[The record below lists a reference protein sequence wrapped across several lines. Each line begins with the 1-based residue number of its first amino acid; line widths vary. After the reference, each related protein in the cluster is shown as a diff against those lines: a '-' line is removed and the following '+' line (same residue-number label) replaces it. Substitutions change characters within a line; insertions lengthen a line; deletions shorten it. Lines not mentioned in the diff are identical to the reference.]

1 MLEELAKIRENAL
14 ARLKE
19 VKSEA
24 ELNELNIEI
33 LGRNGALTGI
43 LRSMGKL
50 SPEERA
56 ELGKSANAAK
66 QALAEA
72 FGARKAAMVQLA
84 E

>member
-56 ELGKSANAAK
+56 EL
-66 QALAEA
+66 
-72 FGARKAAMVQLA
+72 
-84 E
+84 

>member
-33 LGRNGALTGI
+33 LGRNGVLTGI

-56 ELGKSANAAK
+56 ELGKSANAA
-66 QALAEA
+66 
-72 FGARKAAMVQLA
+72 
-84 E
+84 